1 MSSMTL
7 AYRTTNF
14 QGLLNHGWQRPTF
27 VRDAREDRRMQLEA
41 QVRSGDYFITLA
53 TNLERINQKLADSP
67 ESASL
72 QNMIT
77 DLLYLQMK
85 YKVSKQDNRR

>member
-7 AYRTTNF
+7 AYQTTNF
-14 QGLLNHGWQRPTF
+14 QGLLNHGWQRQTL
-27 VRDAREDRRMQLEA
+27 VRDAREDRRLQLEA

-53 TNLERINQKLADSP
+53 TNLERICQKMAGSP

-72 QNMIT
+72 QSLIT

-85 YKVSKQDNRR
+85 YTVSKQDTRR